1 MDRNSIL
8 NVMEQKAEAIYAA
21 TPDYHQ
27 GGKRGTFVVSIRT
40 GERTDQ
46 WDSSSRNFGAVAM
59 EPSTEVGATGVAL
72 IINNGAS
79 FDATVHGK
87 VAYARRTGKNSGA
100 NYWQVLGT
108 ESWWNGAIVS
118 KDGACICAFSGLKG
132 YDDVAI
138 AEAGIADYER
148 QKGI

>member
-1 MDRNSIL
+1 MDKNSIL

-27 GGKRGTFVVSIRT
+27 GGKRGTFVVSIRNGEQA
-40 GERTDQ
+40 GERADQ
-46 WDSSSRNFGAVAM
+46 WDSSSRNFGAVSM
-59 EPSTEVGATGVAL
+59 ESSTEGELV
-72 IINNGAS
+72 INNGAS

-87 VAYARRTGKNSGA
+87 VAYARRTGTNSGT
-100 NYWQVLGT
+100 NYWLVRGT
-108 ESWWNGAIVS
+108 ESWWKGAIVS

-148 QKGI
+148 QKSA